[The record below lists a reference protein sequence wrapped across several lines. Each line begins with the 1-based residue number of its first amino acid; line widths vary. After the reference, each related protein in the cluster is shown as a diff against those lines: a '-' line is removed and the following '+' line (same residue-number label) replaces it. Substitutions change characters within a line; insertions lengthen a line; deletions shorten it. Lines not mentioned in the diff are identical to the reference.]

1 VLLTEAYE
9 YVLQIRFP
17 RALLFAIPTAAKK
30 FTLLSSVTAVHAHTA
45 FFIDA
50 VRLTRAIPVSL
61 TAGRAHPVG
70 IVLPA
75 QATLVTITATV
86 ALCAQTPGHI

>member
-1 VLLTEAYE
+1 LTEAYE
-9 YVLQIRFP
+9 YVLHIIFP

-30 FTLLSSVTAVHAHTA
+30 FTLLSSFTAVHAHAA

-50 VRLTRAIPVSL
+50 ERLVGAIPVSL
-61 TAGRAHPVG
+61 AAGRTHPVG
-70 IVLPA
+70 IVLPP
-75 QATLVTITATV
+75 QATFITITATV